1 MSTNC
6 QQNNIEIRKGI
17 CIIASTNAIN
27 MNRQIRFILFL
38 FIVSLTAC
46 QKQSHILPLLQEAE
60 TLMDSRPDSS
70 LCLLESVQSPENLS
84 AAEYATWCLLV
95 TQARDKNY
103 VEHTSDSVIGVAVR
117 YFEKRKDPLRKAQ
130 AYYCQ
135 GRVLSDLDASEEALE
150 AYLKAKEQ
158 VGQTVDFDLKARI
171 CNHLGVLYW
180 NNRSDRESLAC
191 YKEAYQVYEQM
202 QHMVGAVSAL
212 QNIGVCM
219 RSLGQPDSA
228 FFYLDKALKLAEQE
242 RITTQLAYL
251 YSSLGNLY
259 EEQGD
264 YRKALTYNQ
273 ESLKYQRTEDPSSSR
288 HYAIGLLYKKLQM
301 PDSAWFYAEKSL
313 VSTNLYVKCSAN
325 RLLYDLSVEGHRY
338 EQAYQYNECYLS
350 LRDSIE
356 HLYQPQKLAKAEAL
370 YNKER
375 LINKQ
380 NQQMQKA
387 RDVRNLLLICFLCAS
402 LASVCVYMVW
412 ERKNRKQ
419 KLRVE
424 ELRKQL
430 QETVGQLTN
439 NQQEI
444 QKKDILLGDIRE
456 QLRQNEKKANEYSEK
471 IVSLENKNSVC
482 QTEYQDKLEEKKE
495 ENKELKGQLE
505 TALKEKQILV
515 EKESQLLS
523 DRHEQLSAWQK
534 EKGNLENEIGRIT
547 GEHKNLQEEFGLLS
561 RELEENKRNAEQ
573 LSQELEELCRL
584 REDQALHESEVVKG
598 LSLRCEMYEKWRSAL
613 IAQNSYLLKF
623 VRKSHHHEFDSKDW
637 EEFFLN
643 FEKVFPEFVDHLD
656 SLYPM
661 EPRWRQICCL
671 VKLGIKNGLIS
682 EIYDLKPDTIT
693 SIKAEIKKAH
703 FSTFGKQSL
712 DNIMK
717 RWY

>member
-1 MSTNC
+1 M
-6 QQNNIEIRKGI
+6 KKLI
-17 CIIASTNAIN
+17 CSIFLLLILSLVAC
-27 MNRQIRFILFL
+27 RQHPH
-38 FIVSLTAC
+38 V
-46 QKQSHILPLLQEAE
+46 LPLLHEAE
-60 TLMDSRPDSS
+60 TLMPDHPDSS
-70 LCLLESVQSPENLS
+70 LILLESVPSPEKLS
-84 AAEYATWCLLV
+84 AEDYATWCLLI

-103 VEHTSDSVIGVAVR
+103 VEHTSDSLIDVAVR
-117 YFEKRKDPLRKAQ
+117 YFEKRKDPHRKAQ

-135 GRVLSDLDASEEALE
+135 GRVLSDLNASEEALD

-158 VGQTVDFDLKARI
+158 VEKTMDFDLKARI
-171 CNHLGVLYW
+171 CNHLGSLYW
-180 NNRSDRESLAC
+180 DNRSDRKSLAC
-191 YKEAYQVYEQM
+191 YKEAYQVYEQI

-212 QNIGVCM
+212 QNIGACM
-219 RSLGQPDSA
+219 RSLGQLDSA
-228 FFYLDKALKLAEQE
+228 FFYLDKALNIAEQKHL
-242 RITTQLAYL
+242 ITQLAYL

-259 EEQGD
+259 EEQGN

-273 ESLKYQRTEDPSSSR
+273 ESLKYPRTEDSSSSWY
-288 HYAIGLLYKKLQM
+288 YAIGQLYKKLQM
-301 PDSAWFYAEKSL
+301 PDSALFYAEKSL

-338 EQAYQYNECYLS
+338 EQACQYNESYLS
-350 LRDSIE
+350 LRESIE

-375 LINKQ
+375 LVNKQ
-380 NQQMQKA
+380 NQQIQKV

-402 LASVCVYMVW
+402 LASVCIYMVW

-419 KLRVE
+419 KLRLE
-424 ELRKQL
+424 EFRKRL
-430 QETVGQLTN
+430 QETVEQLAN
-439 NQQEI
+439 NQQKI
-444 QKKDILLGDIRE
+444 QGKDILLEDIRR
-456 QLRQNEKKANEYSEK
+456 QLNKNEKEAKEYSEK
-471 IVSLENKNSVC
+471 IVSLKNENSVC
-482 QTEYQDKLEEKKE
+482 KAEYQDKLEKKKE
-495 ENKELKGQLE
+495 ENKELRGRLE
-505 TALKEKQILV
+505 AALKEKQILV

-523 DRHEQLSAWQK
+523 GRHEQLAAWQK

-547 GEHKNLQEEFGLLS
+547 GKYNSLQEEFGLLS
-561 RELEENKRNAEQ
+561 RELGENKRNAEL
-573 LSQELEELCRL
+573 LSQELEELRGL
-584 REDQALHESEVVKG
+584 REEQALRESEIVKG

-613 IAQNSYLLKF
+613 IAQNPYLVKF

-656 SLYPM
+656 DLYPM

-703 FSTFGKQSL
+703 FSVFGKQSL